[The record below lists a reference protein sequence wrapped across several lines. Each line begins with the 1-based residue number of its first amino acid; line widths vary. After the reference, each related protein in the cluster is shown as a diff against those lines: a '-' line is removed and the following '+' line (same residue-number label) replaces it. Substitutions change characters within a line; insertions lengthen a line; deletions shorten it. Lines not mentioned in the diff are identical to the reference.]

1 MPSHK
6 LRHILSSF
14 LITHVNGIFNLYFH
28 ERLQFRSSIITFST
42 HTPSPFTK
50 FPIQANTLTQ
60 LILHPCSRSR
70 KNPGHKRNSH
80 PRFSTN
86 QGQQMSGV
94 FFFFLPFFFFSW
106 SLVNT
111 NIGGAIKLRRKSGV
125 LVALDPVIVAVFVDG
140 PGRQYSSAPDTSTPD
155 VIRSTTLLDFNF
167 VRRPNYRVHAA
178 SCRSVA

>member
-14 LITHVNGIFNLYFH
+14 LITHVNGIFNSYLHRETSISIVNNNIFNLLPNFQFH
-28 ERLQFRSSIITFST
+28 TNSQFS
-42 HTPSPFTK
+42 
-50 FPIQANTLTQ
+50 Q
-60 LILHPCSRSR
+60 LILHRSRSKNR
-70 KNPGHKRNSH
+70 KAGTATPDFPPESR
-80 PRFSTN
+80 PTN
-86 QGQQMSGV
+86 ERRV
-94 FFFFLPFFFFSW
+94 HFLFLFPFFSW

-125 LVALDPVIVAVFVDG
+125 LVALHPVIVAVFVDG